1 MKFIRKKLKFF
12 SVFSALTMLLFSCSQ
27 YDDMN
32 SDIDNSSNTN
42 KKINSYSGKEIFKSI
57 FFGMGNF
64 GNKIDLLRDN
74 ATLASNL
81 NDSKKVEV
89 NNKINKL
96 LESIENNNSS
106 FFYDFKS
113 KIASGNHLLIEK
125 GLQEGSLEIKKN
137 IDIFFPNLSKQISA
151 IENDIAK
158 RNLKFES
165 IEDMNQYVENIQNG
179 DLNNDLLNQNMITS
193 DGSEEVIGEA
203 SLVWAVAAAVYF
215 AVAVHNTIGVT
226 ALIYYKAAF
235 WGPKLK
241 SASLE
246 QYRGQKSISQDNML
260 KTEILIDQIANY
272 GIAR

>member
-12 SVFSALTMLLFSCSQ
+12 SVFSALTMLLFSCSR
-27 YDDMN
+27 YDDLN
-32 SDIDNSSNTN
+32 SEVDNSLNTN
-42 KKINSYSGKEIFKSI
+42 KKINSFSGKEIFKSV
-57 FFGMGNF
+57 FFGMGEF
-64 GNKIDLLRDN
+64 GNKIDLLKDN

-89 NNKINKL
+89 NNKIDKL
-96 LESIENNNSS
+96 LASIENNNSN
-106 FFYDFKS
+106 FFNDFKS

-137 IDIFFPNLSKQISA
+137 IDIFFPNLGKQISA

-165 IEDMNQYVENIQNG
+165 IKDMNQYVEDIQNG

-193 DGSEEVIGEA
+193 EDGDAMGVATI
-203 SLVWAVAAAVYF
+203 VWAVAAAVYF

-235 WGPKLK
+235 WGPKLE
-241 SASLE
+241 SAKIE
-246 QYRGQKSISQDNML
+246 QYRGIKPVSQDNLL

-272 GIAR
+272 GR

>member
-1 MKFIRKKLKFF
+1 MKFIRKKIKFL

-27 YDDMN
+27 YEDMN
-32 SDIDNSSNTN
+32 NSFDNSLNN
-42 KKINSYSGKEIFKSI
+42 NNKINSYSGKEIFKSV
-57 FFGMGNF
+57 FFGMGEF
-64 GNKIDLLRDN
+64 GNKIDLLKDN

-81 NDSKKVEV
+81 HDSKKVEV

-96 LESIENNNSS
+96 LESIENNNSN
-106 FFYDFKS
+106 FFNNFKS
-113 KIASGNHLLIEK
+113 KIASGNHLLIEE

-151 IENDIAK
+151 IEIDIAK
-158 RNLKFES
+158 RNLKFKS
-165 IEDMNQYVENIQNG
+165 IEDMNQYVENIQKG

-193 DGSEEVIGEA
+193 DDGDAMGAATI
-203 SLVWAVAAAVYF
+203 VWAVAAAVYF

-235 WGPKLK
+235 WGPRLK
-241 SASLE
+241 SAKIE
-246 QYRGQKSISQDNML
+246 QYRGVESISQDNLL